1 MCSNNESYMTVMKIE
16 TKHLI
21 NRVQLLR
28 EEIARWQM
36 MGNMLGFDGMEKS
49 LDEAGAHLKSA
60 TSAIERAQESLYQ
73 EDTFTVENMHSH
85 EHTHS
90 DGSMHVHPHTH
101 PHDHEHTDV

>member
-1 MCSNNESYMTVMKIE
+1 MTVMKIE

-36 MGNMLGFDGMEKS
+36 MGNILGFEGMEKN
-49 LDEAGAHLKSA
+49 LEEAIEHLKLVVSA
-60 TSAIERAQESLYQ
+60 LERAQESLYQ
-73 EDTFTVENMHSH
+73 EESFTVESMHTH

-90 DGSMHVHPHTH
+90 DGSVHTHPHTH
-101 PHDHEHTDV
+101 PHEHEHTNV